1 MKKAILLVFGCLLLA
16 GCADA
21 ESPAPAS
28 VADTVTETSAA
39 ETTAAATTAAEETET
54 TTAPG
59 TEPADETEPA
69 EETAAAESSES
80 APTESEQT
88 EPEPEVLAEYD
99 GITVTSKGLAF
110 GDDCAAIIVQI
121 DNQSDQ
127 DIVVQTRD
135 FSVNDY
141 MTRAAFSPD
150 VLAGKKAKE
159 YIRIFDDELAKNGI
173 KREEIEDIEFK
184 IEILTPDFEL
194 LHESDVIKWHFSH

>member
-21 ESPAPAS
+21 ESSAPAS
-28 VADTVTETSAA
+28 VAGTETQTSAA
-39 ETTAAATTAAEETET
+39 ETTAAATTAAEEAET
-54 TTAPG
+54 TTAPV
-59 TEPADETEPA
+59 TEPADETDPTA
-69 EETAAAESSES
+69 DTTAAE
-80 APTESEQT
+80 PDKTEPT
-88 EPEPEVLAEYD
+88 EPEPELLAEYN
-99 GITVTSKGLAF
+99 GITITSKGLGF
-110 GDDCAAIIVQI
+110 GDQGAAIIVHI

-141 MTRAAFSPD
+141 MTRVAFSPD
-150 VLAGKKAKE
+150 VLAGKKANA

-173 KREEIEDIEFK
+173 KKEEIEDIEFK
-184 IEILTPDFEL
+184 IRILTPDFEL

>member
-1 MKKAILLVFGCLLLA
+1 MKKAILLLCGCLLLA

-21 ESPAPAS
+21 ESSAPAS
-28 VADTVTETSAA
+28 VAGTETQNSAA
-39 ETTAAATTAAEETET
+39 ETTAAATTAAEEPET

-59 TEPADETEPA
+59 TEPTDETEPTA
-69 EETAAAESSES
+69 DTTAADPDETE
-80 APTESEQT
+80 PPESEY
-88 EPEPEVLAEYD
+88 EVLTEYD
-99 GITVTSKGLAF
+99 GITVSSKGLAF
-110 GDDCAAIIVQI
+110 GDDCAAIIVLI

-135 FSVNDY
+135 FCVNEY

-150 VLAGKKAKE
+150 VLAGKKAKA

-173 KREEIEDIEFK
+173 KKEEIEDIEFK

>member
-1 MKKAILLVFGCLLLA
+1 MKKAILLLFGCLLLS

-21 ESPAPAS
+21 ESSAPES
-28 VADTVTETSAA
+28 VAGTEAQTSAA
-39 ETTAAATTAAEETET
+39 ETTAAATTAAEEAET

-59 TEPADETEPA
+59 TEPADETEPEA
-69 EETAAAESSES
+69 DTTAADPDETE
-80 APTESEQT
+80 PPESEY
-88 EPEPEVLAEYD
+88 EVLTEYD
-99 GITVTSKGLAF
+99 GITVSSKGLGFA
-110 GDDCAAIIVQI
+110 DDCAAIIVQI

-150 VLAGKKAKE
+150 VLAGKKAKA

-173 KREEIEDIEFK
+173 KKEEIEDIEFK

>member
-1 MKKAILLVFGCLLLA
+1 MKKVTLFLLGGLLLA

-21 ESPAPAS
+21 ESSAPAS

-39 ETTAAATTAAEETET
+39 ETAADATTAAEEAET

-59 TEPADETEPA
+59 TEPADETEPTA
-69 EETAAAESSES
+69 DTTAVEPDETE
-80 APTESEQT
+80 PT

-99 GITVTSKGLAF
+99 GITITSKGLGF
-110 GDDCAAIIVQI
+110 GDQGAAIIVQI
-121 DNQSDQ
+121 DNQSDR

-135 FSVNDY
+135 FCVNDY
-141 MTRAAFSPD
+141 MTRTAFSPD

-173 KREEIEDIEFK
+173 KKEEIEDIEFK
-184 IEILTPDFEL
+184 IRILTPDLEL

>member
-1 MKKAILLVFGCLLLA
+1 MKKAILLVFWCLLLA

-21 ESPAPAS
+21 ESSAPAS

-39 ETTAAATTAAEETET
+39 ETTAAATAAAEETET

-59 TEPADETEPA
+59 TEPANETEPKADTTAVEPDETEP
-69 EETAAAESSES
+69 
-80 APTESEQT
+80 PESE
-88 EPEPEVLAEYD
+88 PELLAEYE
-99 GITVTSKGLAF
+99 GITITSNGIAF

-127 DIVVQTRD
+127 DIVVQTID

-150 VLAGKKAKE
+150 VLAGKKAKA

-173 KREEIEDIEFK
+173 KKEEIEDIEFK
-184 IEILTPDFEL
+184 IRILTPDFEL